1 MGTIATV
8 HPQPGNIAPA
18 SSGMTALATGRGPAL
33 VLVHGALGD
42 YRQWDSIVGRMRP
55 HFGVVAISRRFHW
68 PNDPPTP
75 TAEYSVESQRNDLLA
90 LVRSIAEPVHLVGH
104 SYGAIVVLSAAL
116 AEPSLVG
123 TLTLIEP
130 PLPSL
135 LPESAP
141 ELAEENA
148 SRVALIAALR
158 ANVAAGDDA
167 AATLTLFDWIQ
178 GGVGGFAALPEAS
191 RHQLLEN
198 AKTIG
203 PTYAT
208 PPPHFARSQL
218 ARLSMATLILS
229 GADTRPFYRL
239 SAQAAAACIAGSRS
253 GVIRDARHMVIVE
266 NPDATATAMLDFLM
280 PA

>member
-1 MGTIATV
+1 
-8 HPQPGNIAPA
+8 
-18 SSGMTALATGRGPAL
+18 
-33 VLVHGALGD
+33 
-42 YRQWDSIVGRMRP
+42 MRP
-55 HFGVVAISRRFHW
+55 HFRVLAISRRFHW
-68 PNDPPTP
+68 PNDPPTA
-75 TAEYSVESQRNDLLA
+75 TAEYSVESQSNDLLA

-104 SYGAIVVLSAAL
+104 SYGAVVVLSAAL
-116 AEPSLVG
+116 AEPLLVR

-148 SRVALIAALR
+148 SRVAIVAALR
-158 ANVAAGDDA
+158 ANVAGGDDA

-218 ARLSMATLILS
+218 ARLSMPTLILS
-229 GADTRPFYRL
+229 GADTRPFYRR